1 VEGPGGGNRGRG
13 EGLPHREG
21 YLAVLHRAAL
31 SLTEPVPLA
40 EVLQRILEQA
50 CTLADLPQGVVALY
64 DPDRDL
70 LVVEAVTEALRPWV
84 TPEVRPGTGLLGQA
98 WQRGE
103 VLVVPDYDAWPGRLP
118 GFPAGVTGSAAAFP
132 LRYAGRVVG
141 VLAVGHPDAGRRLHP
156 GQVRLLE
163 YFADLAAVAVES
175 ARQRDVAQRR
185 GRELELLHRLHLAL
199 DRQGTE
205 GALLETTVA
214 SLHQVFGYERVG
226 VFLLEDGELVLRAH
240 TAPPH
245 ERPVVRIPLGAGVNG
260 RAACTRAPQLV
271 TDVSQDPDF
280 LGSVAGVQSL
290 LAVPLQDDHTLLGTL
305 SVETLK
311 PRTLSREDARFLE
324 EVGHV
329 VSHALVEVRL
339 REALRRS
346 ERWFRALVER
356 SAEAVAVVDLQGRV
370 QYAAPSVRSV
380 LGYPPEE
387 VVGKDVAAFLHPAD
401 LEWLRTGPG
410 RALREG
416 GRELEAV
423 VRARHRDGRWRWV
436 EVVARNL
443 AEDPDVGG
451 IVANFRDVTD
461 RWEAEQTARIR
472 ARQHAALAA
481 MGRLALEADLDTL
494 LQSATELTAQTLSV
508 ELCKVLQVLPDE
520 AVAVLRAG
528 VGWQEGFV
536 GTATVPLGS
545 DSQAGYTLQRG
556 GPVVVDDLPHETR
569 FQGPALLRQHGV
581 RSGMSVV
588 IPGRKGALG
597 VLGAHTRERRS
608 FTEDDVHFLQA
619 VAALLGAAVRRFE
632 DELSLRRRAAEL
644 EAVAEL
650 GRRLRHVAGP
660 EEVQQVLVDYAATVT
675 ASPHAALLLVSGD
688 GCRVAAATG
697 AYKAF
702 QDQQVASGPVLETA
716 GPRAEAPL
724 VVAETRVGSLVVARR
739 PEEPGYEEAELRVLQ
754 AVAELGAAALSRA
767 AALAELEQAYV
778 DAVVALARAMD
789 ARDTYT
795 ADHSERMAR
804 WAEAVARRMGCSEE
818 EVREVRWAAL
828 LHDIGKLATP
838 DAVLRKP
845 GPLTPEEWEV
855 VRRHPVVGEEIL
867 KPVRRLAG
875 VARLVRHHQ
884 ERWVGTGY
892 PDGLRGQQIPLGARI
907 LAVVDAY
914 TAITDHRPYRP
925 ARTHEEA
932 VTELRRCAGTQ
943 FDPAVVSAFLQ
954 VLEADRGLLPSG
966 DAGGLPQG

>member
-1 VEGPGGGNRGRG
+1 MEGPGGGNRGRG
-13 EGLPHREG
+13 EGHPHREG

-40 EVLQRILEQA
+40 EVLQRILKQA
-50 CTLADLPQGVVALY
+50 CALADLPQGVMALY

-84 TPEVRPGTGLLGQA
+84 TLEVRPGTGLLGQA

-290 LAVPLQDDHTLLGTL
+290 LAVPLQDGHTLLGTL
-305 SVETLK
+305 SVATLK

-370 QYAAPSVRSV
+370 RYAAPSVRSV

-443 AEDPDVGG
+443 AADPDVGG

-494 LQSATELTAQTLSV
+494 LQSATDRTRRGSR
-508 ELCKVLQVLPDE
+508 VLPCS
-520 AVAVLRAG
+520 A
-528 VGWQEGFV
+528 
-536 GTATVPLGS
+536 S
-545 DSQAGYTLQRG
+545 
-556 GPVVVDDLPHETR
+556 
-569 FQGPALLRQHGV
+569 
-581 RSGMSVV
+581 
-588 IPGRKGALG
+588 
-597 VLGAHTRERRS
+597 
-608 FTEDDVHFLQA
+608 
-619 VAALLGAAVRRFE
+619 
-632 DELSLRRRAAEL
+632 
-644 EAVAEL
+644 
-650 GRRLRHVAGP
+650 
-660 EEVQQVLVDYAATVT
+660 T
-675 ASPHAALLLVSGD
+675 AS
-688 GCRVAAATG
+688 G
-697 AYKAF
+697 A
-702 QDQQVASGPVLETA
+702 G
-716 GPRAEAPL
+716 
-724 VVAETRVGSLVVARR
+724 
-739 PEEPGYEEAELRVLQ
+739 
-754 AVAELGAAALSRA
+754 
-767 AALAELEQAYV
+767 
-778 DAVVALARAMD
+778 
-789 ARDTYT
+789 
-795 ADHSERMAR
+795 
-804 WAEAVARRMGCSEE
+804 
-818 EVREVRWAAL
+818 
-828 LHDIGKLATP
+828 
-838 DAVLRKP
+838 
-845 GPLTPEEWEV
+845 
-855 VRRHPVVGEEIL
+855 
-867 KPVRRLAG
+867 
-875 VARLVRHHQ
+875 
-884 ERWVGTGY
+884 
-892 PDGLRGQQIPLGARI
+892 
-907 LAVVDAY
+907 
-914 TAITDHRPYRP
+914 
-925 ARTHEEA
+925 
-932 VTELRRCAGTQ
+932 
-943 FDPAVVSAFLQ
+943 
-954 VLEADRGLLPSG
+954 
-966 DAGGLPQG
+966 

>member
-1 VEGPGGGNRGRG
+1 
-13 EGLPHREG
+13 
-21 YLAVLHRAAL
+21 
-31 SLTEPVPLA
+31 
-40 EVLQRILEQA
+40 
-50 CTLADLPQGVVALY
+50 
-64 DPDRDL
+64 
-70 LVVEAVTEALRPWV
+70 
-84 TPEVRPGTGLLGQA
+84 
-98 WQRGE
+98 
-103 VLVVPDYDAWPGRLP
+103 
-118 GFPAGVTGSAAAFP
+118 
-132 LRYAGRVVG
+132 
-141 VLAVGHPDAGRRLHP
+141 
-156 GQVRLLE
+156 
-163 YFADLAAVAVES
+163 
-175 ARQRDVAQRR
+175 
-185 GRELELLHRLHLAL
+185 
-199 DRQGTE
+199 
-205 GALLETTVA
+205 
-214 SLHQVFGYERVG
+214 
-226 VFLLEDGELVLRAH
+226 
-240 TAPPH
+240 
-245 ERPVVRIPLGAGVNG
+245 
-260 RAACTRAPQLV
+260 
-271 TDVSQDPDF
+271 
-280 LGSVAGVQSL
+280 
-290 LAVPLQDDHTLLGTL
+290 
-305 SVETLK
+305 
-311 PRTLSREDARFLE
+311 
-324 EVGHV
+324 
-329 VSHALVEVRL
+329 
-339 REALRRS
+339 
-346 ERWFRALVER
+346 
-356 SAEAVAVVDLQGRV
+356 
-370 QYAAPSVRSV
+370 
-380 LGYPPEE
+380 
-387 VVGKDVAAFLHPAD
+387 
-401 LEWLRTGPG
+401 
-410 RALREG
+410 
-416 GRELEAV
+416 
-423 VRARHRDGRWRWV
+423 
-436 EVVARNL
+436 VVARNL
-443 AEDPDVGG
+443 AADPDVGG

-494 LQSATELTAQTLSV
+494 LQSATELTAQALSV

-556 GPVVVDDLPHETR
+556 GPVVVDDLPQETR

-588 IPGRKGALG
+588 IPGRKGAWG

-702 QDQQVASGPVLETA
+702 QDQQVRPARSWKPRALGRKPPWWWQRRGWDPWWWPGVRRNRGTRKQSCGCSRRWRSWVLPPCPEPRPWRSWNRRTLTRWWPWRGPWTPATRTPRTTASGW
-716 GPRAEAPL
+716 
-724 VVAETRVGSLVVARR
+724 RVGRRRWRGGWGVPRRKSGRCGGRRCCTTSENSL
-739 PEEPGYEEAELRVLQ
+739 P
-754 AVAELGAAALSRA
+754 
-767 AALAELEQAYV
+767 
-778 DAVVALARAMD
+778 
-789 ARDTYT
+789 
-795 ADHSERMAR
+795 
-804 WAEAVARRMGCSEE
+804 
-818 EVREVRWAAL
+818 
-828 LHDIGKLATP
+828 P

-855 VRRHPVVGEEIL
+855 VKRHPVVGEEIL

-884 ERWVGTGY
+884 ERWDGTGY